1 MKIFSDFLCFPLF
14 SYFVLLSLGTTKKTL
29 FFVHGQE
36 ESSVSDLDTS
46 VVVGCI
52 PKGEFIRG
60 RDYYKDHKVKTSYSK
75 TFNVEYYGSYK
86 IIRSVRSGFSILA
99 TQCGT
104 QPPPNLQTKA
114 AVTIP
119 IERNIKIQRN
129 EENGLPAP
137 SIIDPRV
144 PENEDVGG
152 VVIDSVSY
160 LKFIEVLGATDEISG
175 YTGALY
181 QSSSACV
188 RDAIASRDMALIGF
202 DPSLTGLDNIQ
213 LKSMNVDA
221 TFTASHPTA
230 YQAMLVDIA
239 KETSALGAAEYIKFF
254 AAFFNKEDV
263 ANAYFEEL
271 EGRYNCIQEK
281 KPPVKDRVALPPQ
294 VLWAT
299 KTQMGWLVM
308 QCPGVE
314 CSLVQ
319 DAGAEL
325 VAPAFMSNEEK
336 SYLNDEDFA
345 DLAAMA
351 DVLIYNGDLKSIYDY
366 SVSRDSNFYKLIDDI
381 PAVQEGRVYDTNGAG
396 AVAWTEEAI
405 LAPDVVLA
413 DIMSTIYDDEPEF
426 DVKRTY
432 LRKPLEGGDKLKRDG
447 TLIDTKSPEQK
458 CEKVA
463 PKLYLIKSDLSV
475 SCGLSNRRKLSKMF
489 LR

>member
-1 MKIFSDFLCFPLF
+1 MRTFS
-14 SYFVLLSLGTTKKTL
+14 TL
-29 FFVHGQE
+29 FFLSLSLLGLESNFVLVKSQE
-36 ESSVSDLDTS
+36 TSTSDLDTT

-104 QPPPNLQTKA
+104 QPPPNLETKA
-114 AVTIP
+114 TVTIP
-119 IERNIKIQRN
+119 IERDLKIERN
-129 EENGLPAP
+129 EHNELPPP

-144 PENEDVGG
+144 PSNGKENVGG
-152 VVIDSVSY
+152 VVLDSVSY
-160 LKFIEVLGATDEISG
+160 LKFLEVLGVTDEISG

-188 RDAIASRDMALIGF
+188 RDAIQSREVTLVGF
-202 DPSLTGLDNIQ
+202 DASLTGLDNMQ
-213 LKSMNVDA
+213 LQTMNVDA

-230 YQAMLVDIA
+230 YQAMLVDMA
-239 KETSALGAAEYIKFF
+239 KETSALGVAEYVKFF

-263 ANAYFEEL
+263 ANAYFQDLEE
-271 EGRYNCIQEK
+271 RYNCISEK

-294 VLWAT
+294 IVWAT
-299 KTQMGWLVM
+299 RTQMGWLVM

-325 VAPAFMSNEEK
+325 VAPAFMSTEEN
-336 SYLNDEDFA
+336 SYLNDQDFA
-345 DLAAMA
+345 DLAEMA
-351 DVLIYNGDLKSIYDY
+351 DVLIYGGDLKAIYDY
-366 SVSRDSNFYKLIDDI
+366 SVSRDSSFYKLIDNI
-381 PAVQEGRVYDTNGAG
+381 SAVQEGRVYDTNGAG
-396 AVAWTEEAI
+396 PVAWTEEAI

-413 DIMSTIYDDEPEF
+413 DIMSTIYEDQPEF
-426 DVKRTY
+426 DIKRTY
-432 LRKPLEGGDKLKRDG
+432 LRKPLEGGDKLNRDG
-447 TLIDTKSPEQK
+447 TLVDTKSPEQK
-458 CEKVA
+458 CEKIG

-475 SCGLSNRRKLSKMF
+475 SCGLPTRRNLLKKF

>member
-1 MKIFSDFLCFPLF
+1 MKTIFYFLSFPLV
-14 SYFVLLSLGTTKKTL
+14 SYLMFLSLGTEKT
-29 FFVHGQE
+29 FSVVQGQE
-36 ESSVSDLDTS
+36 DLSDYNTE
-46 VVVGCI
+46 VVLGCI
-52 PKGEFIRG
+52 PKGEFVRG

-104 QPPPNLQTKA
+104 QPPPNIETKA
-114 AVTIP
+114 EVTIP
-119 IERNIKIQRN
+119 IQRNIKIQRSEQN
-129 EENGLPAP
+129 ELPAP
-137 SIIDPRV
+137 SVIDPRGSAHD
-144 PENEDVGG
+144 NVGG
-152 VVIDSVSY
+152 VVLDSVSY
-160 LKFIEVLGATDEISG
+160 LKFLEILGVTDEISG

-181 QSSSACV
+181 QSSSPCV
-188 RDAIASRDMALIGF
+188 RDAIASRDMTLIGF
-202 DPSLTGLDNIQ
+202 DPSLTGLDNKQ

-221 TFTASHPTA
+221 TFTAAHPSA
-230 YQAMLVDIA
+230 YQAMLVDIG
-239 KETSALGAAEYIKFF
+239 KESSALGVAEYVKFF
-254 AAFFNKEDV
+254 AAFFNKEDA

-271 EGRYNCIQEK
+271 EGRYTCIQEK
-281 KPPVKDRVALPPQ
+281 KPPVKDRIALPPQ

-299 KTQMGWLVM
+299 RTQMGWLVM

-325 VAPAFMSNEEK
+325 VAPAFMSNDQK
-336 SYLNDEDFA
+336 SYLNDQDFA

-351 DVLIYNGDLKSIYDY
+351 DVLIYGGDLKTIYDY
-366 SVSRDSNFYKLIDDI
+366 SVSRDSSFYKLVDGI

-396 AVAWTEEAI
+396 PVAWTEEAI
-405 LAPDVVLA
+405 LAPDVLLA
-413 DIMSTIYDDEPEF
+413 DLMSTLYEEQPEF

-432 LRKPLEGGDKLKRDG
+432 LRKPLDGGDILKRDG
-447 TLIDTKSPEQK
+447 TLIDTKNPEQK
-458 CEKVA
+458 CEKIE

-475 SCGLSNRRKLSKMF
+475 SCSLSNRRKLPKTF